1 MARCRNLALARAS
14 DASDAAYATRTLS
27 SRSLARPDRLGQT
40 NSGNTLAS
48 EAGKVSTRRVVSASA
63 RTAAARTAAAPSAA
77 EATQKGTM
85 SCRRASSSAT
95 AATRDRSPSASLRS
109 EGRTAP
115 RTHEHTTEAT
125 RTAPGKLA
133 PRATASA
140 MSAASSG
147 VAARIAG
154 AVAEIEPPES
164 VGSPSLAG
172 SPSRS
177 NHSNDAPPPVTPFIS
192 SPFPGTFSASSEASP
207 RRFPMSAIIASM
219 SRIMCSVAGDA
230 PPPLVAGAASP
241 LASGRAGTG
250 DAPGGL
256 GARPR
261 SRTPPSSRAMSAR
274 SGSNAARTASAVWSA
289 SFIMSEAQK
298 SCMVSKYAG
307 KNGSVLESARAP
319 RGSLPPLFH
328 RSRCARA
335 VGRRAGSR
343 CSIAITSA
351 RASRSATA
359 CSC

>member
-1 MARCRNLALARAS
+1 MAPSAESSEPSLARCRNLALARAS
-14 DASDAAYATRTLS
+14 DASDEAYATRTLS
-27 SRSLARPDRLGQT
+27 SRSRARPERLGQT

-77 EATQKGTM
+77 EATQNGTM

-125 RTAPGKLA
+125 RTAPGRLA
-133 PRATASA
+133 PRAATSA
-140 MSAASSG
+140 MIAASSG

-154 AVAEIEPPES
+154 TIGEIDAAGGF
-164 VGSPSLAG
+164 GSG

-177 NHSNDAPPPVTPFIS
+177 NHSNDAPPPPPSVS
-192 SPFPGTFSASSEASP
+192 SSSAAAFTAGGPSP

-230 PPPLVAGAASP
+230 PPPPLAVGAASP
-241 LASGRAGTG
+241 FASVRGGSGRRAPSL
-250 DAPGGL
+250 DALLLSP
-256 GARPR
+256 
-261 SRTPPSSRAMSAR
+261 TPPSSRAISAS

-289 SFIMSEAQK
+289 SFVMSDAQK

-307 KNGSVLESARAP
+307 KKGSEPDPA
-319 RGSLPPLFH
+319 LFH

-335 VGRRAGSR
+335 VGLRAGSR